1 MENIVIAVGGLA
13 YLAFGLFR
21 LRSAIIWLPLFIPT
35 YLIKGEFGGIPVTLV
50 EVLIYTL
57 VVAYLI
63 RSIKA
68 LVEKK
73 SGIGALFS
81 GVVNFIAPQ
90 ESLFK
95 KYGWLI
101 VGMAGI
107 LVAAGLSFLVT
118 EKELPILY
126 GNVYPSLRI
135 ALGIL
140 KGWILAPILYALLLL
155 GVVRKTKEGL
165 DVLNAY
171 TISAVILSLW
181 ALYQV
186 IAQDFITPDMRAS
199 GPFEN
204 ANYLALYIGPA
215 LLYMTIRVRDALF
228 PLALIEG
235 KRRWS
240 MPFLKGKVPVDYTL
254 SSLVFTAALIL
265 LFALIASKSYGA
277 MVAVFVAGIF
287 YFGMEYWQYW
297 RKEGKTTFPWKVTL
311 LAAAGLFLILLIVF
325 AVDPSKWQAMFQFSQ
340 RNSSSVRIE
349 VYSIAWGLLADNWLL
364 GVGMGQFQALYQL
377 EGMNILGH
385 VPYELN
391 MLHPHNF
398 ALAIWLNLGILG
410 LASFILIL
418 ALGLQKVWP
427 HFTTFFQE
435 KVKGVGK
442 VRMIAFAMMLSIV
455 VHGFFD
461 TPFFKNDLA
470 LLFWI
475 VLGVLIAVEKE
486 D

>member
-1 MENIVIAVGGLA
+1 MIAVGGLA

-265 LFALIASKSYGA
+265 LF
-277 MVAVFVAGIF
+277 
-287 YFGMEYWQYW
+287 
-297 RKEGKTTFPWKVTL
+297 
-311 LAAAGLFLILLIVF
+311 
-325 AVDPSKWQAMFQFSQ
+325 
-340 RNSSSVRIE
+340 
-349 VYSIAWGLLADNWLL
+349 
-364 GVGMGQFQALYQL
+364 
-377 EGMNILGH
+377 
-385 VPYELN
+385 
-391 MLHPHNF
+391 
-398 ALAIWLNLGILG
+398 
-410 LASFILIL
+410 
-418 ALGLQKVWP
+418 
-427 HFTTFFQE
+427 
-435 KVKGVGK
+435 
-442 VRMIAFAMMLSIV
+442 
-455 VHGFFD
+455 
-461 TPFFKNDLA
+461 
-470 LLFWI
+470 
-475 VLGVLIAVEKE
+475 
-486 D
+486 